1 MGCNS
6 RWLAGAAV
14 WTAAALGVSC
24 NEVSVQAVEGSGQ
37 ALCQE
42 YYEICVNPILTQ
54 PLLVEGSN
62 ATVTCAGEGCHNIAS
77 GAGGAFK
84 LNRAAEPRSDAMT
97 GNYVAAKAFTNVV
110 DPAVSKLLLEPLA
123 GSSPTVGGHG
133 GGDLFADPN
142 DSRYQEIYYW
152 ISNPQVIAT
161 ESCPQLDR
169 FPNDATRR
177 CLTDISSQ

>member
-1 MGCNS
+1 MGCSS
-6 RWLAGAAV
+6 RWLAGAPL

-54 PLLVEGSN
+54 PLIVEGSN

-84 LNRAAEPRSDAMT
+84 LTRVAEPGSDAMT
-97 GNYVAAKAFTNVV
+97 GNYIAAKSFTNVA

-152 ISNPQVIAT
+152 ISNPQGIAT

-169 FPNDATRR
+169 FPTDASQR

>member
-1 MGCNS
+1 MRYNRRLLHGFGMGIA
-6 RWLAGAAV
+6 AGL
-14 WTAAALGVSC
+14 TAAC
-24 NEVSVQAVEGSGQ
+24 NEVAVQAIEDSGQ

-42 YYEICVNPILTQ
+42 YYEICVNPILTE
-54 PLLVEGSN
+54 PLIVEGSN

-84 LNRAAEPRSDAMT
+84 LIPTAEARSDDMT
-97 GNYVAAKAFTNVV
+97 GNYIAAKSFANVA

-133 GGDLFADPN
+133 GGDIFADPN

-152 ISNPQVIAT
+152 IANPQAIAT

-169 FPNDATRR
+169 FPNDARRR
-177 CLTDISSQ
+177 CLADPG